1 MSRWVSYSTG
11 GNFSV
16 SNSYLRMPT
25 ITNICSYTNNSNL
38 VITKNTNIISGLV
51 SNINSSFDTFIN
63 NKLNDQ
69 INFSLKII
77 WVLSISG
84 FKYLNFL
91 TFGDI
96 ARVTK

>member
-11 GNFSV
+11 GNFSI

-51 SNINSSFDTFIN
+51 SNINSSFKRTPVFFRGDKSTKTFLIC
-63 NKLNDQ
+63 KL
-69 INFSLKII
+69 FRKKIK
-77 WVLSISG
+77 L
-84 FKYLNFL
+84 FFL
-91 TFGDI
+91 TLY
-96 ARVTK
+96 K